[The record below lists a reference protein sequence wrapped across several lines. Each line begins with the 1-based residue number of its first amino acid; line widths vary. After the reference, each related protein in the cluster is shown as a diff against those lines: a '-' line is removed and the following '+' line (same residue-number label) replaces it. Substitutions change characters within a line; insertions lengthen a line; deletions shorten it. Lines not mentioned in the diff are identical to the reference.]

1 MDTVDSF
8 THILQ
13 SLAWCLGNSMM
24 VTMPVSGC
32 RTIWL
37 RLCGTKEQYKVRIV
51 RILGR
56 IYVDSNKFNYAHMSY
71 IQVLAKP
78 PPPPPPSAAN
88 IRRWTGSALTQSM
101 AGRLFGAMPL
111 PELMLIYCQLDPF
124 SKNWI
129 KILTSL
135 FGFCHYHEV
144 INPKMTYTQ
153 CNLKWYFLIYV
164 DYYTNV
170 TWWGTPRIVCPLN
183 DLYNITGCV
192 NFFSTDKLGS
202 TQWDLDDKTKAL
214 GMFITG
220 IDISLLYFD
229 ISLKVATTSV
239 TVECRFLS
247 TRKNAFSHLP
257 MNWIIYICR
266 LNFGLRGIELN

>member
-1 MDTVDSF
+1 
-8 THILQ
+8 
-13 SLAWCLGNSMM
+13 
-24 VTMPVSGC
+24 
-32 RTIWL
+32 
-37 RLCGTKEQYKVRIV
+37 
-51 RILGR
+51 
-56 IYVDSNKFNYAHMSY
+56 
-71 IQVLAKP
+71 
-78 PPPPPPSAAN
+78 
-88 IRRWTGSALTQSM
+88 M

-129 KILTSL
+129 KILTASIKKMRLKLSFAKRRPLSRERRIKEHFCFASL

-144 INPKMTYTQ
+144 INPKMAYTQ

-164 DYYTNV
+164 EYYTNV
-170 TWWGTPRIVCPLN
+170 TWSGTPSIVCPLN

-220 IDISLLYFD
+220 IEISLLYFH

-247 TRKNAFSHLP
+247 TRKKRLLPSSHELS
-257 MNWIIYICR
+257 NLYLQTQFWTAWYWVK
-266 LNFGLRGIELN
+266 LNKLSNNSSTAPKQDI